1 MVLLTCSNQQQEQQQ
16 EEQEE
21 EEQEEE
27 EPWWWK
33 LLDSTHA
40 CEGAEAGCDNFAQ
53 GLRLERELRASARRF
68 LWGGL
73 RRKLLLRFP
82 SVIVRRARPFSS
94 SSVDSAAVDSDCDA
108 NTPFPSVATSV
119 RILCIL
125 CGGETL
131 GEPMKHRFFELF
143 SVCVWP
149 PLVRHFKA
157 EKQFESRWRGTG
169 TVEL

>member
-1 MVLLTCSNQQQEQQQ
+1 MVLLTCSNQQQEQEQE

-21 EEQEEE
+21 EEVV

-73 RRKLLLRFP
+73 RRKLLLRFRFCEC
-82 SVIVRRARPFSS
+82 SARS
-94 SSVDSAAVDSDCDA
+94 
-108 NTPFPSVATSV
+108 T
-119 RILCIL
+119 
-125 CGGETL
+125 
-131 GEPMKHRFFELF
+131 FFVF
-143 SVCVWP
+143 F
-149 PLVRHFKA
+149 R
-157 EKQFESRWRGTG
+157 
-169 TVEL
+169 